1 VPNSA
6 DASAQAAP
14 SAVVDGTVAPGFD
27 GVRDAF
33 AANFSQYGDKGASF
47 ALYVDGE
54 LKVDLWGGVADVATG
69 KPWTRDTVSLMYSAT
84 KGATAILGSLLAQE
98 GLIDLDAPVAQYWP
112 EFAASGKQDVPV
124 RYFFT
129 HRTGLPYLAEKISR
143 EEIIDGR
150 RIVEILQDQQPL
162 WEPGTAFGY
171 HALTYGWLIGAV
183 VKKATGQ
190 SLGQLFQEKVA
201 VPLGLD
207 LWIGL
212 PDGEQGRVAALVDA
226 PPPDPAAL
234 AAITDE
240 AILARL
246 RALGAAMADPNSTFS
261 RTLSTNGALPTP
273 NAEAWNDPR
282 IWASEM
288 PAANGISNGRA
299 LAKMY
304 AATLGEI
311 DGVRLLSEQTL
322 AAATREQVSGKD
334 AILQSPSRFATG
346 FALPREGLA
355 MLSPASF
362 GHQGAGGALGFADKE
377 AKVAFGY
384 VQNQLGGGPLGD
396 PRTIGLIAAVRDALA
411 A

>member
-1 VPNSA
+1 VTNST

-14 SAVVDGTVAPGFD
+14 SGVVEGTAAPGFER
-27 GVRDAF
+27 VRDAF
-33 AANFSQYGDKGASF
+33 SANFTQHGDKGGSF

-54 LKVDLWGGVADVATG
+54 LKVDLWGGTADIATG
-69 KPWTRDTVSLMYSAT
+69 KPWTQDTVSLMYSAT

-112 EFAASGKQDVPV
+112 EFAANGKEHVPV

-129 HRTGLPYLAEKISR
+129 HQTGLPYLAEKISR

-150 RIVEILQDQQPL
+150 RIVEVLQDQKPL
-162 WEPGTAFGY
+162 WEPGSAFGY

-190 SLGQLFQEKVA
+190 SVGQLLQEKVA
-201 VPLGLD
+201 APLGLD

-212 PDGEQGRVAALVDA
+212 PDGVQDRVAALVDA
-226 PPPDPAAL
+226 PPPDPAAM

-240 AILARL
+240 AILDRL
-246 RALGAAMADPNSTFS
+246 RALGAAMADPTSTFS
-261 RTLSTNGALPTP
+261 RTLSSNGALPTP

-288 PAANGISNGRA
+288 PAANGITNGRA

-304 AATLGEI
+304 AATLGEV

-322 AAATREQVSGKD
+322 AAATREQVSGTD
-334 AILQSPSRFATG
+334 AVLLSPARFATG
-346 FALPREGLA
+346 FALPRQGLA

-362 GHQGAGGALGFADKE
+362 GHQGAGGALGFADKD

-396 PRTIGLIAAVRDALA
+396 PRTLGLIAAVRDAL
-411 A
+411 